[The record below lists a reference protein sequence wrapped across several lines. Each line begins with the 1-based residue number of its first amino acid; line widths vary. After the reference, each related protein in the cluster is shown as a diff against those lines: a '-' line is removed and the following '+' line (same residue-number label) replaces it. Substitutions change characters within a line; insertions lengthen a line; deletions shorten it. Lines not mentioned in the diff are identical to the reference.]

1 MITASLSREDT
12 IDQPAELDVVGGPDS
27 ALVVRGTTRVLVGAG
42 ERTEEEQFV
51 TIADG
56 SNHRGVSAPIE
67 RSDGGVVLGA
77 LADTGVVRVHIVH
90 VDVGIV
96 RADSEVCTIGTVLS
110 NLEPLLGVSEL
121 VLDGSRVISTSNGNG
136 TVVGTDSDITVALVD
151 SDASSGLRLG
161 PPAHGRGLVLSSS
174 ARHGVDFRSLNEL
187 SILRAPL
194 DDLVVVTGG
203 PDARVIDIKTPYLA
217 VVVRLNIGF
226 LVTRGHVGLDNGAGS
241 QTNKEEVFLNID
253 GSREGTEVVAAQ
265 GRAIFGVDDLD
276 GTVTSTRV
284 ELAIVP
290 HDGADETLAGVV
302 EVVGGLDLVATP
314 HVDVTDSGT
323 SIGVTIHIGGDG
335 SEGSSLV
342 ATEQTLL
349 LVLVVDIK
357 VLASLN
363 TSGPELVLVGLVE
376 GEIPDG
382 VRATLNVPEHLAG
395 ANIEEGDDVIV
406 GFVSSCNSITTS
418 GDGNS
423 GNASGVSREG
433 LSADLLTGL
442 GVPDKDSGVL
452 ADLTSDSSR
461 SITSIVDVHGHDV
474 VAVVVGRGG
483 SLLGFVLNLATA
495 EERLGVCSLVEDD
508 TDASRHVANVTVRV
522 VVDRLS

>member
-1 MITASLSREDT
+1 MITTSLSREDT
-12 IDQPAELDVVGGPDS
+12 IDRPAELGVVGGPDS
-27 ALVVRGTTRVLVGAG
+27 ALVVRGTTRVLFAV
-42 ERTEEEQFV
+42 RDSEEEELV

-56 SNHRGVSAPIE
+56 SNRRGVSAPIE
-67 RSDGGVVLGA
+67 SSDGGVVLGA
-77 LADTGVVRVHIVH
+77 LADLVVVSVHIIN

-96 RADSEVCTIGTVLS
+96 RGDSEVITIGTVLS

-121 VLDGSRVISTSNGNG
+121 VLKDTGCITTSDGNG

-161 PPAHGRGLVLSSS
+161 QLAHGRGLVLSCS
-174 ARHGVDFRSLNEL
+174 ASCLVDLRSLNEL

-194 DDLVVVTGG
+194 NDLVVVTGG
-203 PDARVIDIKTPYLA
+203 PDAAVIDIKTPNLT
-217 VVVRLNIGF
+217 VVVRLNVGSLISG
-226 LVTRGHVGLDNGAGS
+226 GHVGLDNGAGS
-241 QTNKEEVFLNID
+241 QTNKEEVVLNID
-253 GSREGTEVVAAQ
+253 GSREGTEVVAAN
-265 GRAIFGVDDLD
+265 GFATSGIDDLD

-302 EVVGGLDLVATP
+302 EAVDGLDLVARP
-314 HVDVTDSGT
+314 HIDVTDSGT
-323 SIGVTIHIGGDG
+323 SIGVTITIGGDG

-349 LVLVVDIK
+349 LVLLVNIK

-382 VRATLNVPEHLAG
+382 VRATLNVPKHLTG
-395 ANIEEGDDVIV
+395 ANIVEGNDVIV
-406 GFVSSCNSITTS
+406 GFVSSCNSITI
-418 GDGNS
+418 GGNGNS
-423 GNASGVSREG
+423 GNASGVFGEG

-442 GVPDKDSGVL
+442 SVPNKDSGVL
-452 ADLTSDSSR
+452 ADLTSDSSS
-461 SITSIVDVHGHDV
+461 SITSIVYVHGHDI

-483 SLLGFVLNLATA
+483 SLFGFVLNLATA
-495 EERLGVCSLVEDD
+495 EELLGV
-508 TDASRHVANVTVRV
+508 
-522 VVDRLS
+522 